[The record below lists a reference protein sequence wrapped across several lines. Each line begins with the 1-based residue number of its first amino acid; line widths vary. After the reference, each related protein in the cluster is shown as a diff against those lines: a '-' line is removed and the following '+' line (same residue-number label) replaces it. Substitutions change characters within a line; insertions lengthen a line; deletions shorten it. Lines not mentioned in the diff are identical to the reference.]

1 MLCNFHSVPTKPWIP
16 HQNTATQVGKNLWQK
31 PVIISSRT
39 YINNPKEYHNSIG
52 GVWARHWCQQ
62 LKEKKHFK
70 FKVRPSWFVFFPIL
84 RDGKTKWTHP
94 IHLENFRWESPKV
107 IPFPLI
113 ASHHPIA
120 FYSHLQASV
129 RLGHPGPNHQAA
141 RQLDETMGFR
151 VWEKWQSFH
160 SFQLSALRIVEISK
174 PKFFFHKNL
183 MSVVRIVC
191 QKNLVSRL

>member
-39 YINNPKEYHNSIG
+39 YINNPKEYPNSIG
-52 GVWARHWCQQ
+52 GVWVRHWCQQ
-62 LKEKKHFK
+62 LKEKNTSSSK
-70 FKVRPSWFVFFPIL
+70 FGHLDLFFFQFWGMVKQNGHIPSTLKIFVGNHQRSFP
-84 RDGKTKWTHP
+84 
-94 IHLENFRWESPKV
+94 SPSLLPSSHRLLQSLAG
-107 IPFPLI
+107 IREAW
-113 ASHHPIA
+113 ASW
-120 FYSHLQASV
+120 
-129 RLGHPGPNHQAA
+129 PNHQAA